1 MLQIVTQETL
11 KAYLKDDWIDRDLY
25 HLSQESNQFF
35 TSDEWL
41 LNSPPKRCLFDRFMD
56 LCNLKEP
63 YGFWML
69 EEG

>member
-1 MLQIVTQETL
+1 MLQIITQETL

-41 LNSPPKRCLFDRFMD
+41 LNSSTQKMLIRSALHGFM
-56 LCNLKEP
+56 
-63 YGFWML
+63 
-69 EEG
+69 